1 MKRATVAACVLVFLA
16 VSGSRAF
23 AAPIQPPV
31 WSGNGANVGISW
43 TSSTAQGSGFVTFDT
58 FSYAADTSI
67 GQATWYGI
75 FLNDPAL
82 TDGAATNTSR
92 WDVLI
97 FDNSGPGG
105 TPNNLIGGDLGAN
118 VQRTTLGTG

>member
-75 FLNDPAL
+75 FLNSDL
-82 TDGAATNTSR
+82 TNGGATNTSR

-97 FDNSGPGG
+97 FDDSG
-105 TPNNLIGGDLGAN
+105 LG
-118 VQRTTLGTG
+118 